1 MRLTTQRPYE
11 GIQLAAPYCKRS
23 SMIKDDR
30 KKAEVIKRVIC
41 SYLGLQESLIT
52 SRGRKGY
59 VVEARQMAMYFIRK
73 YTRLSLKQT
82 GLEFGGLDHSTV
94 IHAANTVNNTLSYDK
109 LYMRKFKD
117 VENQIKQALIIS

>member
-1 MRLTTQRPYE
+1 MRLTTQLPYQ
-11 GIQLAAPYCKRS
+11 GIQLAAPFCKRS

-52 SRGRKGY
+52 SKGRKGY

-94 IHAANTVNNTLSYDK
+94 IHATQTVNNILTYDK

-117 VENQIKQALIIS
+117 VENQIKQALVIA

>member
-1 MRLTTQRPYE
+1 MRLTTQLPYQ
-11 GIQLAAPYCKRS
+11 GIQLAAPFCKRS

-30 KKAEVIKRVIC
+30 KKAEVIRRVVC
-41 SYLGLQESLIT
+41 SYLGLPEMVIV

-59 VVEARQMAMYFIRK
+59 VVEARQMAMFFIRK

-82 GLEFGGLDHSTV
+82 GLEFGGLDHATV
-94 IHAANTVNNTLSYDK
+94 IHAVQTVNNILTYDK

-117 VENQIKQALIIS
+117 VENQIKQALVIA

>member
-1 MRLTTQRPYE
+1 MKLTTQHPYE

-30 KKAEVIKRVIC
+30 KKAEVIKRVVC
-41 SYLGLQESLIT
+41 SYLGLQQTLII
-52 SRGRKGY
+52 SRGRKGHI
-59 VVEARQMAMYFIRK
+59 VEARQMAMYFIRK

-82 GLEFGGLDHSTV
+82 GMEFGGLDHSTV
-94 IHAANTVNNTLSYDK
+94 IHASHTVNNTLSYDK

-117 VENQIKQALIIS
+117 VETKIKQELIIA

>member
-1 MRLTTQRPYE
+1 MRLTTQLPYQ
-11 GIQLAAPYCKRS
+11 GIQLAAPFCKRS

-30 KKAEVIKRVIC
+30 KKAEVIKRVVC
-41 SYLGLQESLIT
+41 SYLGLQQSLII
-52 SRGRKGY
+52 SRGRKGHI
-59 VVEARQMAMYFIRK
+59 VEARQMAMYFIRK

-94 IHAANTVNNTLSYDK
+94 IHATQTVNNILTYDK

-117 VENQIKQALIIS
+117 VENQIKQALVIA

>member
-1 MRLTTQRPYE
+1 MRLTTQRPYS

-30 KKAEVIKRVIC
+30 KKAEVIRRVVC
-41 SYLGLQESLIT
+41 SYLGLPEMIVV

-73 YTRLSLKQT
+73 FTRLSLNQT
-82 GLEFGGLDHSTV
+82 GLEFGGLNHATV
-94 IHAANTVNNTLSYDK
+94 IHAEHTVNNTLSYDK
-109 LYMRKFKD
+109 LYIRKFKD
-117 VENQIKQALIIS
+117 VENQIKKALVIA